1 MAQDFSAFPGR
12 SINPREGGQLDR
24 SKAWKEQTLA
34 DISLLDYGILGRK
47 AVLQNLDLAAAL
59 SDLGELC

>member
-1 MAQDFSAFPGR
+1 M
-12 SINPREGGQLDR
+12 
-24 SKAWKEQTLA
+24 A
-34 DISLLDYGILGRK
+34 DISLLDYGSIGRK